1 MEIDN
6 DIVRLVKERL
16 MAMPSNISFSIGS
29 FGEFTRD
36 ELIREVEEGTEAGTA
51 MIEMQ
56 IEFIKQMPQL
66 LKKHG
71 KT

>member
-1 MEIDN
+1 MEIDK

-16 MAMPSNISFSIGS
+16 MAMPPNISFFGS

-36 ELIREVEEGTEAGTA
+36 ELIREVEEGSEVGTA

-66 LKKHG
+66 LKKHA

>member
-1 MEIDN
+1 MSVDK
-6 DIVRLVKERL
+6 DMTRLVKERL
-16 MAMPSNISFSIGS
+16 MAMPPNVTFSVGK

-36 ELIREVEEGTEAGTA
+36 ELIKEVDEGSEVGTA

-56 IEFIKQMPQL
+56 VEFIRQMPHL
-66 LKKHG
+66 LRRYG